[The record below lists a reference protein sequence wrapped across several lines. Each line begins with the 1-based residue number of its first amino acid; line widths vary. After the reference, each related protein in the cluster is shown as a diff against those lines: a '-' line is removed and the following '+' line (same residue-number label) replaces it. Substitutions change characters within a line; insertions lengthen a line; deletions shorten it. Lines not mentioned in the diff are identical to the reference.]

1 MEIVPA
7 SLTDMQIILYYKTN
21 EQKQQTFKLQTDV
34 ERLNNIVCPISAVL
48 IPATV
53 YLTISAD
60 LTLISLDGSKLTDP
74 DIGIHPF

>member
-1 MEIVPA
+1 
-7 SLTDMQIILYYKTN
+7 MQIILYYKTN

-34 ERLNNIVCPISAVL
+34 ERLHNIVCPISAVL

-53 YLTISAD
+53 YLSISAD
-60 LTLISLDGSKLTDP
+60 LTLIRLDGSKLTDP